1 LSPNVSSRRIRAVHN
16 RLRKAQGEFAPKPAR
31 PILDELVLTVLSQ
44 HTSDINSGRAF
55 EGLRARFNTWDEVL
69 TAPVE
74 ELADSIRAGG
84 IADVKAKRIQA
95 ILGDIEEREG
105 AIDLGRLLDL
115 PDDEVE
121 EYLCSLPGVGPKT
134 AACVLVFSMGRAA
147 FPIDTHV
154 HRIVQRLGW
163 VGPKD
168 NAEAVHR
175 GLTPAIPPDI
185 RYSLHVAFIEHGRT
199 VCKARTPLCSE
210 CVLLDLCTAGPRFLA
225 DDDAV

>member
-1 LSPNVSSRRIRAVHN
+1 LSSNVSGRRIRAVHN
-16 RLRKAQGEFAPKPAR
+16 RLRKVQGEFVPKPAR

-55 EGLRARFNTWDEVL
+55 EGLRTRFDSWDEVL
-69 TAPVE
+69 AAPAD

-84 IADVKAKRIQA
+84 IADVKARRIQA
-95 ILGDIEEREG
+95 ILGDIEGREG
-105 AIDLGRLLDL
+105 AIDLKRLNVLSDT
-115 PDDEVE
+115 EVE

-134 AACVLVFSMGRAA
+134 AACVLVFSMGRPA

-163 VGPKD
+163 MGPKD

-175 GLTPAIPPDI
+175 RLTPSIPPDI

-199 VCKARTPLCSE
+199 VCKARTPRCSE
-210 CVLLDLCTAGPRFLA
+210 CVLLDLCTAGPRLLA
-225 DDDAV
+225 AGEAV